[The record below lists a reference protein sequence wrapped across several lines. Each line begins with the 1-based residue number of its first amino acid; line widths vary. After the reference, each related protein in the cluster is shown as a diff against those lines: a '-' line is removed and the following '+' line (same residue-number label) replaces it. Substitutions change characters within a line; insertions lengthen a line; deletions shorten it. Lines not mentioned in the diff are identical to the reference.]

1 MDWENY
7 RKLLGKEFDDN
18 QRFLKCENIILN
30 ELEDYFDHLNY
41 DIYPNPEIISD
52 GDYKKFCNIL
62 GIRKTNCDY
71 NEQYRSI
78 YNELFN
84 RKHDFKEFVSCLVAL
99 INSLSKESDVDKKE
113 LIKILENAFNS
124 SNIGFE
130 VIEKNDKNYFIIPCG
145 AKELDDALIVDTLT
159 WLKDYKE
166 TYKLYSHTLTQFTNK
181 EEPRDVADNLRKTL
195 ETFLQEFFNNT
206 KILENNISEVGKFF
220 DSKGVYCELKNIF
233 TSLMIG
239 YDKANNGIAKH
250 RNNTNENMLE
260 FLVYQTG
267 IFIRTII
274 VLNKS

>member
-1 MDWENY
+1 MDWEHY
-7 RKLLGKEFDDN
+7 RKLLGIEFDDN
-18 QRFLKCENIILN
+18 QKFLKCENIILN
-30 ELEDYFDHLNY
+30 ELEDYFDQLNSITFL
-41 DIYPNPEIISD
+41 DTEFISD
-52 GDYKKFCNIL
+52 KEYKDFCNIL
-62 GIRKTNCDY
+62 GIRTKFCNH
-71 NEQYRSI
+71 NEQYRFI
-78 YNELFN
+78 YNELLN
-84 RKHDFKEFVSCLVAL
+84 KQHNFKEFVACLVAL
-99 INSLSKESDVDKKE
+99 INVISANSVVDKKI
-113 LIKILENAFNS
+113 LIEILETAFNTS
-124 SNIGFE
+124 KIGFE

-145 AKELDDALIVDTLT
+145 AKELDDALIIDTLT

-166 TYKLYSHTLTQFTNK
+166 TYKLYSHTLMQFANK

-233 TSLMIG
+233 TSLMVG

-250 RNNTNENMLE
+250 RNNANENMLE